1 VPELRKAV
9 VEFYRRWLGLEYD
22 TSNVIVTSGGRP
34 VIYGAYM
41 TVVNEGERVVYPVP
55 SWNNNHY
62 ARIVGANAVEV
73 PCDASTDFLPTA
85 AMLREA
91 VRGATLLALNSP
103 SNPTG
108 TLFSEKM
115 LAEICDLVL
124 EENARR
130 GANNRPLYLL
140 YDQIYWMLTFG
151 GAKHFNPVS
160 LRPEM
165 KQYTI
170 FVDGISKAF
179 AATGLRVGW
188 AVGPAD
194 VMASMSDLLTHAG
207 AWAPRP
213 EQRAAA
219 DFLGADDD
227 MRAYHANMLREVQE
241 RLALLADGLNALRAE
256 GFPVETTAPRA
267 AIYLSARFA
276 LHGKRT
282 PDGEGLHDNESIRQ
296 YLLRSAGLA
305 AVPFQAFGSRDE
317 TGWFRLSAGAVSPQA
332 IRELMPRLREALQ
345 ALR

>member
-1 VPELRKAV
+1 MTIRLSNLARGLIGSEILKIAAEVRELMAQGRPVCNLTVGDFSPKEFRIPERLARSTVDYIQHGETNYPPSPGVPELRKAV

-140 YDQIYWMLTFG
+140 
-151 GAKHFNPVS
+151 
-160 LRPEM
+160 
-165 KQYTI
+165 
-170 FVDGISKAF
+170 
-179 AATGLRVGW
+179 
-188 AVGPAD
+188 
-194 VMASMSDLLTHAG
+194 
-207 AWAPRP
+207 
-213 EQRAAA
+213 
-219 DFLGADDD
+219 
-227 MRAYHANMLREVQE
+227 
-241 RLALLADGLNALRAE
+241 
-256 GFPVETTAPRA
+256 
-267 AIYLSARFA
+267 
-276 LHGKRT
+276 
-282 PDGEGLHDNESIRQ
+282 
-296 YLLRSAGLA
+296 
-305 AVPFQAFGSRDE
+305 
-317 TGWFRLSAGAVSPQA
+317 
-332 IRELMPRLREALQ
+332 
-345 ALR
+345 